1 MWKLDESYFY
11 QLKNVAI
18 NRLSPGSVI
27 IYLVGLCLYS
37 FVILGTSTWALWGSQ
52 GRIVLDEILNL
63 AYFGFLIFFL
73 ILAVYLS
80 MCLISE
86 KFLFKSQ
93 KFATVV
99 MVVYTLVMSIE
110 PFFLFYLFALDGNG
124 NQDDGLGLWFIVVLI
139 VGFIQFMMY
148 FALVRSGIKNGSMK
162 EAGNGLFSG
171 NSNLK
176 WIVVINGICFIILV
190 IWLFFITN
198 FGIIEGCV
206 IFLFLFFAFIVGVQE
221 FIVLAVCKYRFQA
234 FSVTYEEATK
244 YRTKRK

>member
-37 FVILGTSTWALWGSQ
+37 LVILGISTMVLWGNQ
-52 GRIVLDEILNL
+52 GRVILGETLN
-63 AYFGFLIFFL
+63 AVYFSLLIIFL
-73 ILAVYLS
+73 ILAGYLS

-93 KFATVV
+93 KFGTVV

-110 PFFLFYLFALDGNG
+110 PFFLFYLFSLDGNG
-124 NQDDGLGLWFIVVLI
+124 NKDDGLGLWFIVVLI